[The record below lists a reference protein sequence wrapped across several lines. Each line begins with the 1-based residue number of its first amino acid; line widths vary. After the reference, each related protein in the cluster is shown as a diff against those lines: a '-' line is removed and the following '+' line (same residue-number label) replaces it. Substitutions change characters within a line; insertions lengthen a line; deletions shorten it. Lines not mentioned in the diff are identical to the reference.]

1 MSERL
6 VFRLPELPKEVVVIN
21 DVQGEK
27 KIYLL
32 KCSRRRLGEL
42 LDVAADARVTRTG

>member
-1 MSERL
+1 MSERMI
-6 VFRLPELPKEVVVIN
+6 FRAPELPKEVITI
-21 DVQGEK
+21 DTEGEK

-42 LDVAADARVTRTG
+42 LCLAENARANRSC

>member
-1 MSERL
+1 MSERTI
-6 VFRLPELPKEVVVIN
+6 FRAPELPKEVVVI
-21 DVQGEK
+21 DEEEGK

-42 LDVAADARVTRTG
+42 LSLAESARANRAC

>member
-1 MSERL
+1 MSERTI
-6 VFRLPELPKEVVVIN
+6 FRVPELPKEVVVIDEEEGN
-21 DVQGEK
+21 

-42 LDVAADARVTRTG
+42 LSLAESASAKRAC

>member
-1 MSERL
+1 MSERTI
-6 VFRLPELPKEVVVIN
+6 FRVPELPKEVIVI
-21 DVQGEK
+21 DAEEGR

-42 LDVAADARVTRTG
+42 LSQAESARAERAC